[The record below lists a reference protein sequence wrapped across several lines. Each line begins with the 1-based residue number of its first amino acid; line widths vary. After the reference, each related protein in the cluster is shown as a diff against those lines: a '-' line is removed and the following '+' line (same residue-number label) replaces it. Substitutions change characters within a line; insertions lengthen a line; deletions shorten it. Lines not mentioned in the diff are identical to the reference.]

1 MFDQYWVLVILFIFF
16 TILVSIQYVL
26 NQILKHTREM
36 LKLLQ
41 ILVNRD
47 V

>member
-1 MFDQYWVLVILFIFF
+1 MFDQYWILVILFIFL

-36 LKLLQ
+36 LRLLR

-47 V
+47 I